1 MKIFCQRLALKCH
14 TYSFLPLFILTYM
27 IGSFVV
33 SSSDFTCNMFNPN
46 QSMEKIY
53 KQNLRDNF
61 DYCKNYLQAKLK
73 ILIQIIA
80 ILIHR
85 LNLQEDT
92 TEDSAR
98 RKAEC
103 LVQLTQMPTPED
115 LLQGTTGNSESV
127 TSDTESSAS
136 VSISQG
142 ITAVIFLKVLLL
154 LYFSRDYFYCIS
166 HGITSV
172 PVEMIFN

>member
-1 MKIFCQRLALKCH
+1 MLIK
-14 TYSFLPLFILTYM
+14 
-27 IGSFVV
+27 
-33 SSSDFTCNMFNPN
+33 N
-46 QSMEKIY
+46 QKS
-53 KQNLRDNF
+53 
-61 DYCKNYLQAKLK
+61 K

-85 LNLQEDT
+85 INLQEDT

-115 LLQGTTGNSESV
+115 LLQGTTGNTESV

-142 ITAVIFLKVLLL
+142 ITSVSISEDITSVSVVFLKVLLQFQL
-154 LYFSRDYFYCIS
+154 K
-166 HGITSV
+166 
-172 PVEMIFN
+172 